1 MKRTLTLKSETLSE
15 LTTDQLTAVVGGA
28 PPTTPVKECLA
39 DFFETKE
46 ATRCFC
52 P

>member
-1 MKRTLTLKSETLSE
+1 MKRTLTLKSETLAE
-15 LTTDQLTAVVGGA
+15 LTTDQLTRVVGGA
-28 PPTTPVKECLA
+28 PPTIPVQQCL
-39 DFFETKE
+39 DELFETME